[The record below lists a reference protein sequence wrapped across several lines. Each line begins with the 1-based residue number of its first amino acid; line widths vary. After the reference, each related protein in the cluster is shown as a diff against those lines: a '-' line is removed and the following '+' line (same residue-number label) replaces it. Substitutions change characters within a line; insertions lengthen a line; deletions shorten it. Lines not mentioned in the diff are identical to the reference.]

1 MLEFDFSPL
10 LVEVDS
16 WVLLLELVSDEVG
29 VVTGVSVWVVSV
41 DLLLS
46 FVSAVFVSAV
56 CWSELWVVSL
66 TSVVVCWFADVSS
79 AWTSWPLLKKNVVPS
94 TTAAKPITYE
104 NLISLYH

>member
-16 WVLLLELVSDEVG
+16 WVLLLELVSDEIG

-94 TTAAKPITYE
+94 ATAAKPITYE
-104 NLISLYH
+104 NRISLYN